1 MHLRIAHLYPKRMSI
16 YGDRGNVVTLAKRCR
31 WRQIAVSVD
40 EIEVEDKLDA
50 GRYDLFFFGG
60 GQDQEQD
67 TVAADLARKSE
78 ALRGA
83 VAGGAAVLAVCGGYQ
98 LLGRYYQPANGDR
111 LDGTGIFDAHTEAGP
126 KRLIGNV
133 VAAPV
138 AAGLG
143 SRPLVGFEN
152 HSGLTFLGDSA
163 EPLAK
168 VRTGFGNNGQDG
180 TEGCVAGRN
189 GAAVGTYLHG
199 SLLPK
204 NPHLADWLIKAALR
218 RRYKQARLGELEDGF
233 ELVANERTAER
244 FG

>member
-31 WRQIAVSVD
+31 WRDIAVSVD
-40 EIEVEDKLDA
+40 HIEAGDRLDA
-50 GRYDLFFFGG
+50 KRYDLFFFGG

-67 TVAADLARKSE
+67 TVANDLAAKAE
-78 ALRGA
+78 ALREA
-83 VAGGAAVLAVCGGYQ
+83 TAKGAAILAVCGGYQ
-98 LLGRYYQPANGDR
+98 LLGRYYQPADGDR
-111 LDGTGIFDAHTEAGP
+111 LDGVGIFDAHTEAGF

-133 VAAPV
+133 VATPALTE
-138 AAGLG
+138 LG
-143 SRPLVGFEN
+143 TRPLVGFEN

-163 EPLAK
+163 EPLA
-168 VRTGFGNNGQDG
+168 RITSGFGNNGRDG

-189 GAAVGTYLHG
+189 GAAIGTYLHG

-218 RRYKQARLGELEDGF
+218 RRYHHPRLGELEDGF

>member
-31 WRQIAVSVD
+31 WRDIAVSVD
-40 EIEVEDKLDA
+40 EVDVEDKLNA
-50 GRYDLFFFGG
+50 ERYDLFFFGG

-67 TVAADLARKSE
+67 TVAADLATKAV
-78 ALRGA
+78 ALRDAVGA
-83 VAGGAAVLAVCGGYQ
+83 GSAVLAVCGGYQ
-98 LLGRYYQPANGDR
+98 LLGNYYQPAEGDA
-111 LDGTGIFDAHTEAGP
+111 LKGVGIFDAHTEADP

-133 VAAPV
+133 VAESEIEGIA
-138 AAGLG
+138 

-152 HSGLTFLGDSA
+152 HSGLTFLGDDA

-168 VRTGFGNNGQDG
+168 VRKGFGNNGKDG
-180 TEGCVAGRN
+180 TEGCIAGS
-189 GAAVGTYLHG
+189 AIGTYLHG

-204 NPHLADWLIKAALR
+204 NPQLADWLIKTALK
-218 RRYKQARLGELEDGF
+218 RRYKSVRLSELEDGF
-233 ELVANERTAER
+233 ELVANERTSER